1 MAFFDGF
8 RRTPPWLAQS
18 AARGASLRNRLAGA
32 DGVVPSAAL
41 TDGVELLLDRPT
53 RLVFTDTAQSDALFG
68 LDAPDAV
75 SAYSDL
81 APIEGG
87 GDPGGVIVLRAGMA
101 ARLSDG
107 DPAARFALAHE
118 IGHRVWADPAPP
130 RFSERTLSE
139 IGLFATHRSPKRA
152 PSATMLAELSGEPV
166 AQPAEAP
173 DMVVREA
180 RANAF
185 AFWFLTDPQSFRKG
199 DDDLIAWCAN
209 RGAPLIAAQAWLA
222 AAPELFGGSDPAR

>member
-1 MAFFDGF
+1 MRKRISG
-8 RRTPPWLAQS
+8 P
-18 AARGASLRNRLAGA
+18 

-41 TDGVELLLDRPT
+41 TDGVELLLDQPT
-53 RLVFTDTAQSDALFG
+53 RLVFTDTEQSDALFG
-68 LDAPDAV
+68 FDTPDAV

-81 APIEGG
+81 APSEGADG
-87 GDPGGVIVLRAGMA
+87 PGGVIVLRSGMA

-152 PSATMLAELSGEPV
+152 PSASILAELSGGPV
-166 AQPAEAP
+166 AQPAASP

-185 AFWFLTDPQSFRKG
+185 AFWFLADPQSFRRG
-199 DDDLIAWCAN
+199 DDDLVAWCAN

-222 AAPELFGGSDPAR
+222 AAPELFGGGDAVR